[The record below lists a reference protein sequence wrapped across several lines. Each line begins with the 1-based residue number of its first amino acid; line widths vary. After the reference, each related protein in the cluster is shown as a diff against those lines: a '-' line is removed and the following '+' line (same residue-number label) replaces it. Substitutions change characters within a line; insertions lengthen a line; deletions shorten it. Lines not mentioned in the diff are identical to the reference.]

1 MKERDKKEA
10 SGLAPLSI
18 LRWIL
23 LAPVN
28 LGLILIVQAFFIH
41 TQTAPLT
48 SERLAAQPVFSGC
61 EILDIA
67 GTEIE
72 SSKLM
77 LRGDRSWIL
86 YRNAAGEN
94 RVMRVEWNYVLPRY
108 RLETSVDLGIPAGET
123 SYTAAARDFLGKSAV
138 TVEKEQI
145 ISYETSGVVRK
156 NHILQGYVLLALGLI
171 LLEAGIY
178 HRLRNV
184 KMRKQRDQ
192 KQG

>member
-1 MKERDKKEA
+1 MKGAQTNGHIKTYFECSKRKETQINSATTGLDKAKKMQERVEKGGDCMKERDKKEA

-108 RLETSVDLGIPAGET
+108 RLETSVDLGIPAGGT

-138 TVEKEQI
+138 TVE
-145 ISYETSGVVRK
+145 
-156 NHILQGYVLLALGLI
+156 
-171 LLEAGIY
+171 
-178 HRLRNV
+178 
-184 KMRKQRDQ
+184 
-192 KQG
+192 